1 MGSFILLRSL
11 RKGLL
16 VGLVATL
23 AAWSAP
29 SYAGG
34 HHVLIDFNFP
44 SPNNANG
51 EAWVFSSAEC
61 IPAVP
66 PPATPPGFASCVL
79 DFSTPT
85 AIANS
90 TAAVPLGFNV
100 KIGSTTYSSV
110 HPSEF
115 GVLTFVTALTS
126 FTQEANFDA
135 LTALLGTAN
144 PFIAAFYPSEAF
156 VIPTASDPAGISN
169 GGAEYGRG
177 EANPS
182 GTAGVDNTD
191 LSGDV
196 AAFKATWFDDN
207 GGGSIPN
214 TVGTRIVIY
223 NRASGGAD
231 GDFDLR
237 IEYSG
242 TYNDGSGKNGIVGFR
257 LGSDTNK
264 VVVSSSITAPTVVTD
279 ILTDYYYQFRNGQ
292 LVGSVTKVAVPNVV
306 NATQAAA
313 TTLIQNAGL
322 ILGPVTTQSS
332 STIAL
337 GRVISQNPAS
347 GVSVDSGSAVSLV
360 VSSGVAVI
368 RGDVNRD
375 GQVDVL
381 DLALILQAFNKHV
394 GPNDARD
401 LNRDGI
407 VNLRDAVILVQL
419 CTHPL
424 CARKGH

>member
-1 MGSFILLRSL
+1 MGYFILPRPL

-16 VGLVATL
+16 VALITTL

-34 HHVLIDFNFP
+34 HHVLIDFGFDTGT
-44 SPNNANG
+44 NNANG
-51 EAWVFSSAEC
+51 EAWVFSSAQC
-61 IPAVP
+61 IPSLP
-66 PPATPPGFASCVL
+66 PPVTPPGFASCVL
-79 DFSTPT
+79 DFSSAT

-115 GVLTFVTALTS
+115 GVLTFATALTS
-126 FTQEANFDA
+126 FTPAADFDA
-135 LTALLGTAN
+135 LTTLLGTAN

-156 VIPTASDPAGISN
+156 VIPTATDPEGIQN

-182 GTAGVDNTD
+182 GTDGGDNTI
-191 LSGDV
+191 LTGDV
-196 AAFKATWFDDN
+196 AAFKATWFDNAD
-207 GGGSIPN
+207 GSIPN
-214 TVGTRIVIY
+214 PVATRIVIY

-237 IEYSG
+237 IEYGG
-242 TYNDGSGKNGIVGFR
+242 TYNDGSGKNGLVGFR

-264 VVVSSSITAPTVVTD
+264 VVVSSSIAAPTVVTD
-279 ILTDYYYQFRNGQ
+279 TTTDYYYQFRNGQ
-292 LVGSVTKVAVPNVV
+292 LVGSVTQVIVPNVV

-313 TTLIQNAGL
+313 TTAIQTAAL
-322 ILGPVTTQSS
+322 VLGTVTTQSS
-332 STIAL
+332 STVAL
-337 GRVISQNPAS
+337 GRVISQNPVSGAS
-347 GVSVDSGSAVSLV
+347 VASGSAVSLV
-360 VSSGVAVI
+360 VSSGVPVI
-368 RGDVNRD
+368 RGDINRD

-381 DLALILQAFNKHV
+381 DLALVLEAFNKHV
-394 GPNDARD
+394 GPNDPRD